1 VEDLKWSQ
9 AERRLSRRLF
19 DTALDAEVA
28 QFMAEFKAMA
38 AAASTPEDIW
48 ALEEVL
54 ADKRRELDGKYDYRY
69 SRLLQVFGWLLREGR
84 LSEQDLQG
92 LSEDK
97 LAYIRRMQSL

>member
-1 VEDLKWSQ
+1 
-9 AERRLSRRLF
+9 LF

-38 AAASTPEDIW
+38 AAATAPEDIW

>member
-1 VEDLKWSQ
+1 
-9 AERRLSRRLF
+9 LF

-28 QFMAEFKAMA
+28 QFMAEFKARA
-38 AAASTPEDIW
+38 AAATTPEDIW

>member
-1 VEDLKWSQ
+1 
-9 AERRLSRRLF
+9 LF

-38 AAASTPEDIW
+38 AAATTPEDIW

-54 ADKRRELDGKYDYRY
+54 ADKRRELGGKYDYRY

-97 LAYIRRMQSL
+97 LAYIRRMQSF